1 MSRTKKSLLAL
12 LLCYLIWGLQP
23 LYWNLLGQFDALFV
37 LCGRIVMSAIFTWLF
52 LICTGRLKELLA
64 TFRNRALMKYLVPA
78 AVFIC
83 ADWGLYNWAVMN
95 GHVLDV
101 SLGYYMNPMVMFII
115 GLVLFRERGHLLEY
129 ISVGVATLGVLISTV
144 QYGSFPIVAV
154 LCAFSW
160 PLYATV
166 KKAANSDPIISI
178 AVETT
183 LLTPFA
189 IIASIIFFRGEGG
202 MASIDLSGSV
212 LLVLSGI
219 VAATPMI
226 LYTYVVNDLPFKA
239 WASCSTPA
247 RPSPSSAAY
256 SSSTR
261 ARRPPSSS
269 CSASSSSDSS
279 SSRPAASNGKRRP
292 FRTTRAPNDAR
303 QGAFFARPALFLCC
317 ATAGC

>member
-64 TFRNRALMKYLVPA
+64 TFRNRALMKYL
-78 AVFIC
+78 
-83 ADWGLYNWAVMN
+83 MN

-226 LYTYVVNDLPFKA
+226 LYTYVVNDLPFKVVGIMQY
-239 WASCSTPA
+239 T
-247 RPSPSSAAY
+247 
-256 SSSTR
+256 SSTITFI
-261 ARRPPSSS
+261 
-269 CSASSSSDSS
+269 C
-279 SSRPAASNGKRRP
+279 GI
-292 FRTTRAPNDAR
+292 
-303 QGAFFARPALFLCC
+303 LFLNES
-317 ATAGC
+317 ATPSKLIMFGFIVVGLIIFTAGSFKRQKESLPDHAGSK

>member
-52 LICTGRLKELLA
+52 LACTGRIKELLA
-64 TFRNRALMKYLVPA
+64 TFKNRALMKYLVPA

-226 LYTYVVNDLPFKA
+226 LYTYVVNDLPFKVVGIMQY
-239 WASCSTPA
+239 T
-247 RPSPSSAAY
+247 
-256 SSSTR
+256 SSTITFI
-261 ARRPPSSS
+261 
-269 CSASSSSDSS
+269 C
-279 SSRPAASNGKRRP
+279 GI
-292 FRTTRAPNDAR
+292 
-303 QGAFFARPALFLCC
+303 LFLNES
-317 ATAGC
+317 ATPSKLIMFGFIVVGLIIFTAGSFKRQKEALPDRAESK

>member
-144 QYGSFPIVAV
+144 QYGSFPLVSV
-154 LCAFSW
+154 LCAFS
-160 PLYATV
+160 
-166 KKAANSDPIISI
+166 
-178 AVETT
+178 
-183 LLTPFA
+183 
-189 IIASIIFFRGEGG
+189 
-202 MASIDLSGSV
+202 
-212 LLVLSGI
+212 
-219 VAATPMI
+219 
-226 LYTYVVNDLPFKA
+226 
-239 WASCSTPA
+239 
-247 RPSPSSAAY
+247 
-256 SSSTR
+256 
-261 ARRPPSSS
+261 
-269 CSASSSSDSS
+269 
-279 SSRPAASNGKRRP
+279 
-292 FRTTRAPNDAR
+292 
-303 QGAFFARPALFLCC
+303 
-317 ATAGC
+317 